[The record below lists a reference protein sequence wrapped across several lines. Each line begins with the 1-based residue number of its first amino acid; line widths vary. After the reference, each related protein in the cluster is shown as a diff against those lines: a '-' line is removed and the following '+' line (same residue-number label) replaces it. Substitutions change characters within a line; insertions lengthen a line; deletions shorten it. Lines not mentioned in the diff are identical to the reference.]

1 MVQGI
6 ILAAGKSTRTQPLTL
21 TRPKPLLPLAG
32 KPIIEHTLLGL
43 SPLVEEVILVVGFGA
58 DEIKAHL
65 GDNFADVP
73 LRYVLQK
80 NLRGSGDALLTAGQL
95 IKSDFLLV
103 AGDDYYPPEDFY
115 QAAEKPHSI
124 VCRRFQETERF
135 GVVKVKQGTLTGFV
149 EKPKNT
155 KDGLVNTSLY
165 HLNRDILPLIKAL
178 PLSQRGE
185 IELTKALPE
194 YSRRVGLSVVESVG
208 WQPIGYP
215 WDLLTASE
223 ALGGGD
229 DRGWIDKSAEI
240 DRRASVR
247 NCIVMSKAKVS
258 AQAEISNSIIAC
270 EAIVEEGVKVQD
282 QPLPGNRTVF
292 SQVQGRLVNTHRAH
306 FGCVLGDGAVIG
318 EEAMLACGVKVWPG
332 LRIPPGVVV
341 SEDVTEKG
349 F

>member
-1 MVQGI
+1 MQGI

-43 SPLVEEVILVVGFGA
+43 SPLVEEIIIVVGFGA
-58 DEIKAHL
+58 EDIKAHL
-65 GDNFADVP
+65 GDNFQDVP
-73 LRYVLQK
+73 LRYVVQR
-80 NLRGSGDALLTAGQL
+80 NLRGSGDALLTAGEL
-95 IKSDFLLV
+95 IKEDFLLV
-103 AGDDYYPPEDFY
+103 AGDDYYPSEDFCL
-115 QAAEKPHSI
+115 AAKKPHSI
-124 VCRRFQETERF
+124 VCRRFRETERF
-135 GVVKVKQGTLTGFV
+135 GVAEVERGILAGFS

-165 HLNRDILPLIKAL
+165 HLNKDILPLLKAL
-178 PLSQRGE
+178 PVSERGE

-194 YSRRVGLSVVESVG
+194 YSRRVSLSVVESVG

-223 ALGGGD
+223 ALGSGD
-229 DRGWIDKSAEI
+229 DRGWIDESAEI
-240 DRRASVR
+240 DPRASVK
-247 NCIVMSKAKVS
+247 NCIIMSRAKVS
-258 AQAEISNSIIAC
+258 TQVEISNSIIASG
-270 EAIVEEGVKVQD
+270 ATIEEGVKAQD

-292 SQVQGRLVNTHRAH
+292 SRVKGRLVNTHRVH

-318 EEAMLACGVKVWPG
+318 EEAMLACGVKVWPR

-341 SEDVTEKG
+341 SDDVTEKG